1 MVRSDNAVRLVR
13 RKVAA
18 PGPRVWS
25 AEVRAL
31 FATAADPGSLRPGTG
46 VWHVLGGPG
55 TGKTALLVDL
65 AADRIA
71 AGADPES
78 VLLLTHSKNAA
89 AVVRDAIT
97 ARLSAPVEV
106 GPAPASPPD
115 DPGPG
120 DSLFEPPPDPEAPW
134 DEAGLFALDELDAV
148 LDSGDG
154 SRRDS
159 PTGPET
165 GARPNTGAMR
175 ASTSMAKSVDAGP
188 AADAASSFEEA
199 GDSLDAAPA
208 PEPRDAA
215 TDAAHFA
222 GVPGATREPLVRTIH
237 SYAFSVLRRHAVT
250 HGNPPP
256 RLLTGS
262 EQDAVL
268 REMLR
273 GDLIDIAE
281 GATHLWP
288 QRLHPA
294 LGLAGF
300 ADQLRDLMLRATE
313 RGLGPEDLIRLGRER
328 DKPEWVAA
336 GRFAARYEQ
345 AMLLRWSVGVAAP
358 EASAPALNAAE
369 LVGAALDALATDEKL
384 LAAERDR
391 VRYLLVDDAQHLD
404 PQAAMLVRVLSAGAA
419 VTVVAGDPDQGV
431 FAFRGA
437 DPRFLLDLDV
447 PDRQRIVLRE
457 NHRSVPAVRL
467 AVARVAA
474 RLPGSAPQ
482 RPKVGERANTA
493 SESGADV
500 RVRVLAT
507 PAKEAALIA
516 DHLRRAHLT
525 EGVPWSQMAV
535 VVRSVPLSL
544 PPLRRALLAAGVP
557 VRQPALDTPL
567 ARRRGAAWML
577 SSLRAILA
585 SEAATSA
592 DAAATPHRHEA
603 LFTPEDAL
611 DLLSGPLGAADQ
623 IALRR
628 LRRGIR
634 RTALGLERAAAR
646 HSDTL
651 SPFDIETPS
660 APGDPGAEL
669 DDLLPPPDPADAA
682 LHIPAD
688 PLVPEPP
695 DLLPPPDPADADIT
709 PEWTIEQAA
718 RLSADTDWYGIDLD
732 PFDREEDRY
741 GLTLT
746 PEGLHA
752 EASAE
757 PAANDSADAAPANTE
772 QDPARI
778 ALDHTDGTVD
788 PREPISDTTAGSPDE
803 PLLRDRRTSAPSEQS
818 SAEVLRD
825 LLLGVGDQRILTG
838 LTEVESTPLRRAL
851 TALDR
856 ARKVRRRGG
865 GLEDVLWALWTGSRL
880 ERRWVAQ
887 SERGGAAG
895 AQADRDLDAAVALF
909 DAAAAYVDR
918 LPRAGIEGFVEYLL
932 HQEIPHD
939 TSVRTSPVEAVE
951 LLSAHAAAG
960 REWEVVAV
968 AGVQEGI
975 WPDPRP
981 RGTLL
986 HTEDL
991 VDVAAGVLTE
1001 GERMSR
1007 AAPILAEERRLLLVA
1022 CSRARRSLL
1031 VTAVESV
1038 TGDRDLV
1045 PSRFLAELLGH
1056 DDDGEPGA
1064 LPVEDPGRALVMG
1077 SLVAELRGVVCDP
1090 EADPQRRRRAARH
1103 LARLADA
1110 GVRGTAPDDWYGTA
1124 ELSSERPL
1132 WDDDESAV
1140 ALSPSTVELLRTCPL
1155 RWALERHGGTDGDN
1169 PHAVK
1174 GNLVHTLVQALAGK
1188 VPTSQVRAALQAV
1201 WQSVETD
1208 QGWHSRQERRRTEA
1222 MLETFLAWVDN
1233 TRGELTQV
1241 GIEVPVD
1248 CVLPPRSED
1257 EPPVRIRGRVDRL
1270 ERDAQGRF
1278 VIVDVKTGKNP
1289 VSVKAAEDHAQ
1300 LATYQVAAAFGA
1312 LDALYD
1318 ESGSTRSDLGQAST
1332 EPDGTGDPDRR
1343 GAIDE
1348 RRDGGE
1354 PGDVDGR
1361 SDTEDSGDPDEPGD
1375 LARGSADQQAGT
1387 HDSTAPSAP
1396 HVELGE
1402 PGGARLVYVAKPH
1415 TRDGATQRTQQ
1426 PLDAESLH
1434 TWRGTI
1440 HEAAAA
1446 TKGPSYLAMR
1456 NDGCRHC
1463 AVAGSCPVQDTGRQ
1477 VTDE

>member
-1 MVRSDNAVRLVR
+1 MRLVR

-18 PGPRVWS
+18 PGPRVWG
-25 AEVRAL
+25 ADVRAL
-31 FATAADPGSLRPGTG
+31 FTTAADPVAARPGTG
-46 VWHVLGGPG
+46 VWQVLGGPG
-55 TGKTALLVDL
+55 TGKTSLLVDL

-71 AGADPES
+71 AGDDPES
-78 VLLLTHSKNAA
+78 VLLLAHSKNAA
-89 AVVRDAIT
+89 AAVRDAIT
-97 ARLSAPVEV
+97 ARLSTPVAEV
-106 GPAPASPPD
+106 PD
-115 DPGPG
+115 AAITDP
-120 DSLFEPPPDPEAPW
+120 DHDLFEPPPDPDAMW
-134 DEAGLFALDELDAV
+134 DEAGLFDLGELDAA
-148 LDSGDG
+148 LDRGDTEPDNG
-154 SRRDS
+154 R
-159 PTGPET
+159 
-165 GARPNTGAMR
+165 
-175 ASTSMAKSVDAGP
+175 VDAPPATVGRAVS
-188 AADAASSFEEA
+188 AADRHGVRSAA
-199 GDSLDAAPA
+199 GPD
-208 PEPRDAA
+208 RAA
-215 TDAAHFA
+215 TAAGPDVDATHPHLV

-237 SYAFSVLRRHAVT
+237 SYAFSVLRRHAVA

-281 GATHLWP
+281 GAVDLWP
-288 QRLHPA
+288 QKLHPA

-313 RGLGPEDLIRLGRER
+313 RGLGPEDLIALGRRR
-328 DKPEWVAA
+328 DKPEWIAA

-345 AMLLRWSVGVAAP
+345 SMLLRWSVGVAAP

-369 LVGAALDALATDEKL
+369 LVGAALDALATDAEL

-391 VRYLLVDDAQHLD
+391 LRYLLVDDAQHLD
-404 PQAAMLVRVLSAGAA
+404 PQAATLVRVLSAGAA

-437 DPRFLLDLDV
+437 DSRFLLELDV
-447 PDRQRIVLRE
+447 PDRRRIVLRD
-457 NHRSVPAVRL
+457 NHRSVPAVSL
-467 AVARVAA
+467 TVARIAA

-482 RPKVGERANTA
+482 RPRPGHADPTPDH
-493 SESGADV
+493 GAEV

-525 EGVPWSQMAV
+525 DGVPWSRMAV

-557 VRQPALDTPL
+557 VRRPALDTPL

-577 SSLRAILA
+577 SALRAILA
-585 SEAATSA
+585 AEAATGA
-592 DAAATPHRHEA
+592 DSLTGPHRHEA
-603 LFTPEDAL
+603 MFTPDDAL
-611 DLLSGPLGAADQ
+611 DLLSGPLGGADQ

-634 RTALGLERAAAR
+634 RTALDLERSTATRAADAPLAAAGTD
-646 HSDTL
+646 HDNL
-651 SPFDIETPS
+651 S
-660 APGDPGAEL
+660 APTDPV
-669 DDLLPPPDPADAA
+669 DDLA
-682 LHIPAD
+682 
-688 PLVPEPP
+688 PEP
-695 DLLPPPDPADADIT
+695 DDTLPPPDPADADIT

-718 RLSADTDWYGIDLD
+718 RMSADADWYGIDVD
-732 PFDREEDRY
+732 PLDREEDRY
-741 GLTLT
+741 GLTT
-746 PEGLHA
+746 RDDDV
-752 EASAE
+752 AE
-757 PAANDSADAAPANTE
+757 PDAAQLSDQSELAAPENPLGDRDLPRDNGSGDVHEPFDPNSSTEFDATQSVADADDPSAAISAISMTAPA
-772 QDPARI
+772 
-778 ALDHTDGTVD
+778 G
-788 PREPISDTTAGSPDE
+788 
-803 PLLRDRRTSAPSEQS
+803 APSEQS
-818 SAEVLRD
+818 SAEVLRE
-825 LLLGVGDQRILTG
+825 LLLGTGDPRMVAG
-838 LTEVESTPLRRAL
+838 LTEVEAAPLRRVL
-851 TALDR
+851 TALER
-856 ARKVRRRGG
+856 ARKARRRGG

-939 TSVRTSPVEAVE
+939 TAVRTNPVEAVE

-960 REWEVVAV
+960 REWDVVAV

-1001 GERMSR
+1001 GERVSR

-1045 PSRFLAELLGH
+1045 PSRFLAEMLGH
-1056 DDDGEPGA
+1056 DEDGEPGA
-1064 LPVEDPGRALVMG
+1064 LPVADPGRALVMG

-1090 EADPQRRRRAARH
+1090 EADPDRRRRAAGH

-1110 GVRGTAPDDWYGTA
+1110 GVRGTDPADWYGTA
-1124 ELSSERPL
+1124 ELSTEQPL

-1188 VPTSQVRAALQAV
+1188 VPTAQVRAALQAV
-1201 WQSVETD
+1201 WQSVD
-1208 QGWHSRQERRRTEA
+1208 SDGGWHSRQERRRTEA

-1248 CVLPPRSED
+1248 CVLPPRTDD

-1270 ERDAQGRF
+1270 ERDGQGRF
-1278 VIVDVKTGKNP
+1278 VIVDVKTGKTP
-1289 VSVKAAEDHAQ
+1289 VSAKAVEDHAQ

-1312 LDALYD
+1312 LDAVSSESD
-1318 ESGSTRSDLGQAST
+1318 RARGESGDAAAEENRADL
-1332 EPDGTGDPDRR
+1332 PDDP
-1343 GAIDE
+1343 AV
-1348 RRDGGE
+1348 RDGSTFADGAPGAE
-1354 PGDVDGR
+1354 PGSREFAAGR
-1361 SDTEDSGDPDEPGD
+1361 D
-1375 LARGSADQQAGT
+1375 LID
-1387 HDSTAPSAP
+1387 AP
-1396 HVELGE
+1396 HSTLELGE
-1402 PGGARLVYVAKPH
+1402 PGGARLVYVAKPSA
-1415 TRDGATQRTQQ
+1415 RDGATQRTQQ
-1426 PLDAESLH
+1426 PLDGEALH
-1434 TWRGTI
+1434 IWRGTI

-1446 TKGPSYLAMR
+1446 TRGPSYLAMR

-1463 AVAGSCPVQDTGRQ
+1463 AVASSCPVQDTGRQ